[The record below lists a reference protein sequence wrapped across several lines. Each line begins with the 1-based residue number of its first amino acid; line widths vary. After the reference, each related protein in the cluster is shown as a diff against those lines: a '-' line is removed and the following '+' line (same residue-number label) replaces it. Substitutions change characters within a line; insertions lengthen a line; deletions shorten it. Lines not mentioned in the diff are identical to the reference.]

1 MTAMDKNY
9 VNRTITAQEELQLV
23 FGYHWTYFMTGRYM
37 RLFALATAAALIP
50 VVAVVASAF
59 LLTSWPWWYMIPS
72 VVLAVPAYWFWWS
85 YITSDV
91 RIVTSKRI
99 IFKQGFLSRS
109 TNELKLSAIEAITVE
124 QSIWGRILRVG
135 TLNIIGRGDGNKLR
149 FVSVK
154 RPIRTKHAIE
164 SIDWREDLN
173 G

>member
-1 MTAMDKNY
+1 MDRKY
-9 VNRTITAQEELQLV
+9 IERTITEHEKLV
-23 FGYHWTYFMTGRYM
+23 LSFGYHWTYFMTGRYM
-37 RLFALATAAALIP
+37 RLFALATAVALIP
-50 VVAVVASAF
+50 VVAVVAGVLF
-59 LLTSWPWWYMIPS
+59 LTSWPFWYSLPALL
-72 VVLAVPAYWFWWS
+72 LAVPSYWFWWS

-91 RIVTSKRI
+91 RIVTTKRI

-164 SIDWREDLN
+164 SIDWREDMS

>member
-1 MTAMDKNY
+1 MDRKY
-9 VNRTITAQEELQLV
+9 IERTITDHEDLQLV
-23 FGYHWTYFMTGRYM
+23 FGYHWTYFMTNRYL
-37 RLFALATAAALIP
+37 RLFALATAVAIIP
-50 VVAVVASAF
+50 VIIAVASIF
-59 LLTSWPWWYMIPS
+59 LLTNWPWWYNVPS
-72 VVLAVPAYWFWWS
+72 VLLAVPVYWFWWS

-99 IFKQGFLSRS
+99 IFKQGFMSRS

-124 QSIWGRILRVG
+124 QSVWGRILRVG

-149 FVSVK
+149 FVSVG

-164 SIDWREDLN
+164 SIDWREDTN

>member
-1 MTAMDKNY
+1 MDRKY
-9 VNRTITAQEELQLV
+9 IERTLTNDEELVLS
-23 FGYHWTYFMTGRYM
+23 FGYHWTYFMNGRFVK
-37 RLFALATAAALIP
+37 LFALATLAAVLPVAAA
-50 VVAVVASAF
+50 VAGVLF
-59 LLTSWPWWYMIPS
+59 LTSLPWYAMVPCAL
-72 VVLAVPAYWFWWS
+72 LAFPAYWFWWS
-85 YITSDV
+85 YITSDI
-91 RIVTSKRI
+91 RTVTSRRI

-149 FVSVK
+149 FVSVG

-164 SIDWREDLN
+164 SINWRQDIS

>member
-1 MTAMDKNY
+1 MDRKY
-9 VNRTITAQEELQLV
+9 IERTITEHESLV
-23 FGYHWTYFMTGRYM
+23 LSFGYHWTYFMTGRYM

-50 VVAVVASAF
+50 VIAVVASAF
-59 LLTSWPWWYMIPS
+59 LLTSWPWWYTLPALL
-72 VVLAVPAYWFWWS
+72 LAVPAYWFWWS

-164 SIDWREDLN
+164 SIDWRDGPN